1 MSKFD
6 IKKDGQKEIAVEV
19 LVKAYQIYE
28 RGKKTKIQAV
38 EEAVRPYRNKNI
50 LPVDDTMVDALTD
63 IIEQKKIGE
72 LLKDKQRKSSR
83 NVILNEVLKEL
94 GIKEPEP
101 EKEEPAA
108 EEQIPG
114 QICMEL
120 QEAEP
125 KKAEE
130 PLDMTPLMRL
140 IAGKAGE
147 ILKATEM
154 IQAALEM
161 LHNDITKMDDHLCQV
176 LRRTDG

>member
-19 LVKAYQIYE
+19 LVKAYQIFE

-63 IIEQKKIGE
+63 IIKQKKIGE

-83 NVILNEVLKEL
+83 NVILNEVLKVL
-94 GIKEPEP
+94 GIQEPEP
-101 EKEEPAA
+101 EKEQEA

-114 QICMEL
+114 QICMNL
-120 QEAEP
+120 PEAEP

-130 PLDMTPLMRL
+130 QLDVAPLMRL
-140 IAGKAGE
+140 IAGKSGE
-147 ILKATEM
+147 LLKAME
-154 IQAALEM
+154 Q
-161 LHNDITKMDDHLCQV
+161 LHEDITKMDDHLCQV
-176 LRRTDG
+176 MRRIDG

>member
-6 IKKDGQKEIAVEV
+6 IKKDGQKEVAVEV
-19 LVKAYQIYE
+19 LVKAYQIFE

-83 NVILNEVLKEL
+83 NVILNEVLKE
-94 GIKEPEP
+94 PEQ

-130 PLDMTPLMRL
+130 PLDVAPLMRL
-140 IAGKAGE
+140 IAGKSGN
-147 ILKATEM
+147 I
-154 IQAALEM
+154 LEM
-161 LHNDITKMDDHLCQV
+161 LEQLHQDITKMDDHLCQV
-176 LRRTDG
+176 LRRTVG

>member
-19 LVKAYQIYE
+19 LVKAYQIFE
-28 RGKKTKIQAV
+28 RGKNTKIQAV

-63 IIEQKKIGE
+63 IIKQKKIGK

-83 NVILNEVLKEL
+83 NVILNEVLKVL
-94 GIKEPEP
+94 GIKEQEP
-101 EKEEPAA
+101 EEEAPE

-114 QICMEL
+114 QVCMEL
-120 QEAEP
+120 PEVEE

-130 PLDMTPLMRL
+130 PPDFTQLMRL

-147 ILKATEM
+147 IRKAME
-154 IQAALEM
+154 Q
-161 LHNDITKMDDHLCQV
+161 LHNDLTRIDDHICQV
-176 LRRTDG
+176 LRRSDW